1 MLLLRLRPANDPRR
15 HGVVS
20 RPGRHL
26 PLRAW
31 HLRSVRECARRSD
44 LAWLA
49 EAGYRAAI
57 VEDIITGLSRI
68 LRLFE
73 PRWRTR
79 CAGLDY
85 PKDDR
90 YPPSRCDPRRRRWA
104 DCLFWV
110 EAV

>member
-1 MLLLRLRPANDPRR
+1 MPPIA
-15 HGVVS
+15 V
-20 RPGRHL
+20 L
-26 PLRAW
+26 PFQSMSA
-31 HLRSVRECARRSD
+31 D
-44 LAWLA
+44 
-49 EAGYRAAI
+49 GI

-104 DCLFWV
+104 ESQWV
-110 EAV
+110 RRVYRKRHHSRFRWHRSL